1 MHSYYDA
8 TLSLIRERMGNVSP
22 AAIAAGLRI
31 TETELTAKLSGDV
44 VLTAA
49 EMATLARL
57 FGCPMSEIVA

>member
-8 TLSLIRERMGNVSP
+8 TLSLIRERMGNVSLT
-22 AAIAAGLRI
+22 AIAAGLRI